1 MGGFFGNVDTELLVR
16 WNQVATFYPFFRG
29 HAHLEAKRREPWLFG
44 EDATRQ
50 NRAAIRARYALLP
63 YLYTLFWEAHTSG
76 GSMELASVS
85 EGQPCLTVM
94 GLAAGLLHS
103 RLLCRVH
110 THLHAGRAAL
120 LLLCKPSARCTAC
133 SQHDGVRV
141 CSGWAPWAASHHT
154 NCLCSQGPCMC
165 GAQ

>member
-76 GSMELASVS
+76 GSMELAWCERGAVLSDCCNGPGS
-85 EGQPCLTVM
+85 RTAPQP
-94 GLAAGLLHS
+94 
-103 RLLCRVH
+103 
-110 THLHAGRAAL
+110 AAL
-120 LLLCKPSARCTAC
+120 QDPHTPAC
-133 SQHDGVRV
+133 
-141 CSGWAPWAASHHT
+141 W
-154 NCLCSQGPCMC
+154 
-165 GAQ
+165 

>member
-1 MGGFFGNVDTELLVR
+1 MPLPNMGQLTGCLVVTADHSAARPAGADVGLLFMSMAFLSSAATLRSFRATSASHLASAPPAGADVGGFFGNVDTELLVR

-76 GSMELASVS
+76 GSL
-85 EGQPCLTVM
+85 EGAWM
-94 GLAAGLLHS
+94 S
-103 RLLCRVH
+103 RRGSF
-110 THLHAGRAAL
+110 A
-120 LLLCKPSARCTAC
+120 
-133 SQHDGVRV
+133 
-141 CSGWAPWAASHHT
+141 
-154 NCLCSQGPCMC
+154 
-165 GAQ
+165 